1 MFLIGDESEPSA
13 GLPSAQASRPSRSAE
28 HAELGCRSKA
38 IRVSPKPSLQR
49 VATRFCRY
57 ERSRLGELFSSP
69 SNPLHNEDQHTCA
82 VIELLG
88 LIFYKI
94 APRREPINTQVG
106 PKKTSKLLYNLRTT
120 HEYFTNVYILKGL
133 VFLT

>member
-82 VIELLG
+82 VIELLD

-106 PKKTSKLLYNLRTT
+106 PKKTSKLLYLRTT
-120 HEYFTNVYILKGL
+120 ADISLIDIPILFGQI
-133 VFLT
+133 FLT